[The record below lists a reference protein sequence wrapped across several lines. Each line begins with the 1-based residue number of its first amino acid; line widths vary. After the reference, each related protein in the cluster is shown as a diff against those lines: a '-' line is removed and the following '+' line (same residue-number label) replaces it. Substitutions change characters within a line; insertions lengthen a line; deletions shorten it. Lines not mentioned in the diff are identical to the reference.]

1 MRENKAGGSRSLGPC
16 RLRFLQVAH
25 SIPDCV
31 AMVITTPAA
40 NILFTGDWK
49 LDPTPVDGKATDV
62 AGFGEV
68 GREGVD
74 LMLSDSTNALVP
86 GHLPSERTAG
96 EAVREVVRRAAG
108 RVVIA
113 CFASNI
119 HRIQQILNAAR
130 DSGRFVASIGRSMV
144 RNVHIASE
152 LAYLDVPPAV
162 VVSFDDACT

>member
-16 RLRFLQVAH
+16 RLRFRQVAH
-25 SIPDCV
+25 WIPGCV
-31 AMVITTPAA
+31 AMVTTTPAA
-40 NILFTGDWK
+40 KILFTGDWK

-68 GREGVD
+68 GREGID

-113 CFASNI
+113 CLASNI
-119 HRIQQILNAAR
+119 HRVQQILNAAR
-130 DSGRFVASIGRSMV
+130 DTGRVVALIGRSMV
-144 RNVHIASE
+144 RNVQIASD
-152 LAYLDVPPAV
+152 LGYLDVPPSALASV
-162 VVSFDDACT
+162 DQ